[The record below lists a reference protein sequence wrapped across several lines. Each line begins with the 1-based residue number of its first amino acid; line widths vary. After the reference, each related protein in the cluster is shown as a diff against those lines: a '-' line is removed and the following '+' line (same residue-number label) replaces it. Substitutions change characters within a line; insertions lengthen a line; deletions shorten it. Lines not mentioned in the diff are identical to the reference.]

1 MSEILYVSGAEFIRK
16 VKKLGRRRGVPVDF
30 VEERGK
36 GSHGTLYFR
45 NRLTVGKHRAAE
57 LKPGLLHGMLRQ
69 LGLTL
74 DDLRGE

>member
-1 MSEILYVSGAEFIRK
+1 MTEIFAVTGREFIRK

-36 GSHGTLYFR
+36 GSHGTLYFG
-45 NRLTVGKHRAAE
+45 NRLTVVKHRAAE

-69 LGLTL
+69 LGLAL

>member
-1 MSEILYVSGAEFIRK
+1 MTEILTVTGREFVRK

-36 GSHGTLYFR
+36 GSHGTLYFGG
-45 NRLTVGKHRAAE
+45 RLTVVKHRAAE
-57 LKPGLLHGMLRQ
+57 LKPGLLHAMLKQ

-74 DDLRGE
+74 DDLHGE